1 MGSISNTRLSDVCWY
16 GSGDVWR
23 RDLDD
28 YFSRLGPIDPQVERG
43 DGKKGLIPAL
53 GYLEKYKEFVD
64 KSSRGQLTPV
74 EGAYFVQNFDMAE
87 LYSYEQ
93 SRSLSVDLLKKWLA
107 KYKFKN
113 WKVTKTHRRRVTA
126 VMRRDRAAEIGD
138 KLSETKRW
146 FSHGRGISMEVL
158 RRELKLE
165 IEDIDR
171 HPEVRESLENYYE
184 LLTNY
189 LATLGATGALH
200 TWDMLV
206 PIQ

>member
-1 MGSISNTRLSDVCWY
+1 
-16 GSGDVWR
+16 
-23 RDLDD
+23 
-28 YFSRLGPIDPQVERG
+28 
-43 DGKKGLIPAL
+43 
-53 GYLEKYKEFVD
+53 
-64 KSSRGQLTPV
+64 
-74 EGAYFVQNFDMAE
+74 
-87 LYSYEQ
+87 
-93 SRSLSVDLLKKWLA
+93 
-107 KYKFKN
+107 
-113 WKVTKTHRRRVTA
+113 
-126 VMRRDRAAEIGD
+126 
-138 KLSETKRW
+138 
-146 FSHGRGISMEVL
+146 MEVL